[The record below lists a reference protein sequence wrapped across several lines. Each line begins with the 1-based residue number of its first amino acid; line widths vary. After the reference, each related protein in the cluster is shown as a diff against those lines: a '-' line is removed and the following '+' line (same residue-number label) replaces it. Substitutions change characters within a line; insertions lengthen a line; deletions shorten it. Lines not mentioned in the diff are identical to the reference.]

1 MPDATLFAVFLAGLL
16 GGGHC
21 AGMCGGIVGALSQQR
36 RAHLSLQLAYNGG
49 RIGGYTVAGAFAGAL
64 GGLVLVQ
71 DILPLQLALY
81 GVANVILVLVGL
93 YLAGWSTLVTR
104 LERLGRRLWS
114 AISPMAGRFLPADT
128 IPRAAIV
135 GLLWGGLPCGLTY
148 SVLAIALV
156 SGSAA
161 NGAAL
166 MLVFGLGTAPN
177 LIAAGLLLTR
187 ARLWLQAR
195 TLRLVS
201 GGLVLGF
208 GVAGLAHAAH
218 LGDQLRR
225 GLFCL
230 V

>member
-1 MPDATLFAVFLAGLL
+1 MPDATLVAVFLAGLL

-21 AGMCGGIVGALSQQR
+21 AGMCGGIVGALSQQQ
-36 RAHLSLQLAYNGG
+36 RARLSLQLAYNGG
-49 RIGGYTVAGAFAGAL
+49 RIAGYTVAGALAGAL
-64 GGLVLVQ
+64 GGLVLVR

-114 AISPMAGRFLPADT
+114 AISPLAAGFLPADT
-128 IPRAAIV
+128 VPRAAIV

-156 SGSAA
+156 SGSAL

-195 TLRLVS
+195 ILRLVS
-201 GGLVLGF
+201 GALVLGF
-208 GVAGLAHAAH
+208 GVAGLVHATQ

>member
-1 MPDATLFAVFLAGLL
+1 MAEATLLAVFLSGLL

-21 AGMCGGIVGALSQQR
+21 AGMCGGIVGALSQQQ
-36 RAHLSLQLAYNGG
+36 RARLSLQLAYNGG
-49 RIGGYTVAGAFAGAL
+49 RIAGYAAAGAAAGGL

-71 DILPLQLALY
+71 DILPLQLGLY
-81 GVANVILVLVGL
+81 AFANLMLVLVGL
-93 YLAGWSTLVTR
+93 YLAGWSRLVTR
-104 LERLGRRLWS
+104 LEALGRRAWARIGPL
-114 AISPMAGRFLPADT
+114 AGHFLPADT
-128 IPRAAIV
+128 VPRALMV

-161 NGAAL
+161 HGAGL
-166 MLVFGLGTAPN
+166 MLAFGLGTAPN

-187 ARLWLQAR
+187 ARRWLQAR

-208 GVAGLAHAAH
+208 GVAGLAHAAQ

-225 GLFCL
+225 GIFCF

>member
-1 MPDATLFAVFLAGLL
+1 MSEATLFAVFLAGLL

-21 AGMCGGIVGALSQQR
+21 AGMCGGIVGALSQQQ
-36 RAHLSLQLAYNGG
+36 RARLSLQLAYNGG
-49 RIGGYTVAGAFAGAL
+49 RIAGYGVAGALAGAL

-71 DILPLQLALY
+71 DILPLQLVLY
-81 GVANVILVLVGL
+81 GFANLILVLVGL
-93 YLAGWSTLVTR
+93 YLAGWSRLVTR
-104 LERLGRRLWS
+104 LEALGRQLWRG
-114 AISPMAGRFLPADT
+114 ISPVAGRFLPADT
-128 IPRAAIV
+128 IPRASIV

-156 SGSAA
+156 SGSAL

-187 ARLWLQAR
+187 ARRWLQDR

-201 GGLVLGF
+201 GALVLGF